1 MDICV
6 IVASKGE
13 EPPHSFKKIDKT
25 LNKVFSFWVT
35 DKSSKNQSRK

>member
-1 MDICV
+1 MNLKITFKVVMDICV

-25 LNKVFSFWVT
+25 LNKVF
-35 DKSSKNQSRK
+35 